1 VLPAAIPELSYDQ
14 LEGVQDG
21 NMAVSAY
28 QEAIAPAT
36 AHERKEQIER
46 QLVEYCKLDTLAMVR
61 LWEKFSGRTVE
72 S

>member
-21 NMAVSAY
+21 NMAGVAFM
-28 QEAIAPAT
+28 EAIDPDT
-36 AHERKEQIER
+36 TPERRKEIER
-46 QLVEYCKLDTLAMVR
+46 QLTEYCKLDTLAMVR